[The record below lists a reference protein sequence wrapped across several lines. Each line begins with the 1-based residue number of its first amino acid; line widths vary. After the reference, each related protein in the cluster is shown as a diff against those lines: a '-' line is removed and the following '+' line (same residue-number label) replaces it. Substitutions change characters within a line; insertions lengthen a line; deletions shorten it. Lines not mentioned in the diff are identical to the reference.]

1 MRVWLLAGFLGC
13 DGLVFFATGILND
26 GLFGPQARDRSAL
39 GQGVRWPWGAN
50 DIELR
55 SYS

>member
-1 MRVWLLAGFLGC
+1 VRVWLLAGFLGC